1 MKLDSWQNR
10 YLFQIE
16 NHGKKKKKI
25 IMPTLEH
32 LA

>member
-16 NHGKKKKKI
+16 NHGKKKKI